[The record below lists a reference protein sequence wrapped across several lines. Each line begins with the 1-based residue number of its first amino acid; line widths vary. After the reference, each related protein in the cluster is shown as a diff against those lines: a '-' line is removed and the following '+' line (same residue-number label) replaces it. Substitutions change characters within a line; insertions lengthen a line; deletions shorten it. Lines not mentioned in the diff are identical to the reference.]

1 MIDHGRIAMADAL
14 MVGSGR
20 HSALFTVV
28 QQPQGYGLH
37 IGVCRRGADVW
48 RDASAL
54 SDFWGLVCNSGR
66 LVHESFASRWVGQ
79 QGFRQGD
86 QLELL
91 LDCEEGTLQIKKNGR
106 LLGAAVASRG
116 ALPVW
121 EELCWAVVGGEGD
134 AIRIQSTDP
143 QLF

>member
-1 MIDHGRIAMADAL
+1 MA
-14 MVGSGR
+14 
-20 HSALFTVV
+20 
-28 QQPQGYGLH
+28 
-37 IGVCRRGADVW
+37 
-48 RDASAL
+48 
-54 SDFWGLVCNSGR
+54 GR
-66 LVHESFASRWVGQ
+66 LGAQRLLGPGLQQRAARARELASRWVGQ

-91 LDCEEGTLQIKKNGR
+91 LDCDEGKLQVKKNGR